1 MSKLTVQ
8 PHLTEEEIEDK
19 YKQSKTVLES
29 KRWRVI
35 LLCKQGLSS
44 LQIAP
49 IVDYT
54 HLWVREIIHRYNK
67 NGPNGLIDNRSVNG
81 GHNKLLTP
89 EQSEELYTL
98 ISTGKEAPGGGIW
111 TGSKVALWIKQKTGK
126 EKIPGKR
133 GWIYLTQM
141 GFSLQKPRPANE
153 KADKSKQEAF
163 KKTYPYEWKN

>member
-1 MSKLTVQ
+1 MSKLTAH
-8 PHLTEEEIEDK
+8 PHLTEEEIDEK

-35 LLCKQGLSS
+35 LLCSQGLSS

-49 IVDYT
+49 LVDYT

-67 NGPNGLIDNRSVNG
+67 NGPDGITDNRSENG

-98 ISTGKEAPGGGIW
+98 IATGKEAPGGGIW
-111 TGSKVALWIKQKTGK
+111 TGPKVSEWIRQKLGK
-126 EKIPGKR
+126 EKIPYKR

-141 GFSLQKPRPANE
+141 GFSLQKPRPTNA
-153 KADKSKQEAF
+153 KADKTKQEAF
-163 KKTYPYEWKN
+163 KKTYHYELKK